1 MQRLDHLVNRISLAL
16 AVLAGTALVAIAVII
31 MLEVTMRA
39 LSIPLIG
46 ASEVVRVTFV
56 ASVYL
61 AFAHVITQDREIR
74 VDVLRG
80 FFPAQVE
87 RLIEA
92 LASLV
97 TLAFFAMIFWFSV
110 ERLQDNWARGVYLEG
125 RLLIPMWVPWGTI
138 MIGTLM
144 SVVAAAL
151 AVMRKLAHRV

>member
-1 MQRLDHLVNRISLAL
+1 VQRLDYLATRISLAL
-16 AVLAGTALVAIAVII
+16 AVLAGTALVGIAVII

-61 AFAHVITQDREIR
+61 AFAHLITQDREIR

-80 FFPAQVE
+80 FFPAPVE
-87 RLIEA
+87 RMFEV
-92 LASLV
+92 LASIV
-97 TLAFFAMIFWFSV
+97 TMAFFGMIFWFSV
-110 ERLQDNWARGVYLEG
+110 ERLQDNWVRGVYLEG
-125 RLLIPMWVPWGTI
+125 RLLIPMWIPWGTI

-144 SVVAAAL
+144 SVVASTL
-151 AVMRKLAHRV
+151 VMVRRLTYRV